1 MGTYVEW
8 GALLNIV
15 IFGLLIGAGL
25 PGLYALGV
33 RSLDS
38 STRAVGRTSFLLK
51 AAAYA
56 CFAIVVAAILGALIF
71 IAAGGH

>member
-1 MGTYVEW
+1 MGTFVEW

-33 RSLDS
+33 RSLDT
-38 STRAVGRTSFLLK
+38 STRALGRSALLYK
-51 AAAYA
+51 VAAYA
-56 CFAIVVAAILGALIF
+56 CFAGVVAAIVFALVF

>member
-1 MGTYVEW
+1 MGTYIEW
-8 GALLNIV
+8 GALLNIIV
-15 IFGLLIGAGL
+15 FGLLIGAGL

-33 RSLDS
+33 RSLDTS
-38 STRAVGRTSFLLK
+38 SRAVGRNALLLK
-51 AAAYA
+51 VAAYA